1 MSDRRDSGSSDH
13 NAAARSEDRDGTL
26 PESAR
31 ERRQERRS
39 YVVGF
44 VLSLA
49 LTLPAFWLVA
59 THAWPRPALLW
70 TVAAAALVQMAV
82 HFRWFLH
89 LRFKGQTREDLQ
101 LVLFT
106 VLILV
111 MMAGGTIWIL
121 TDLAGRMM

>member
-1 MSDRRDSGSSDH
+1 MSDRSDSGSSDH
-13 NAAARSEDRDGTL
+13 NASARSEDRDGTL
-26 PESAR
+26 PETAQ

-39 YVVGF
+39 YIIGF
-44 VLSLA
+44 VLSLL
-49 LTLPAFWLVA
+49 LTLPVFWLVA
-59 THAWPRPALLW
+59 THALPRAALLW
-70 TVAAAALVQMAV
+70 TVAGAALVQMAV